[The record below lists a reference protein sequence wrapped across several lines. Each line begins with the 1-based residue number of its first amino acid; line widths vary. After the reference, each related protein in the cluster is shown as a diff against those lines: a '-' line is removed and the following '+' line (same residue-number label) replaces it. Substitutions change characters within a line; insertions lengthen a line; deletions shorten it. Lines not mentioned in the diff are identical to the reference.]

1 MTRDDSA
8 RRGTWVI
15 VLVVGLTVM
24 AGCTS
29 GGRALD
35 DQRLPAELL
44 GPESVEMIQDSQL
57 SGALDAAG
65 VNVAGAPADA
75 VAMAGAIFC
84 GATIAPAGSSATDAE
99 EASNA
104 AVRGCLLDAQAAQSP
119 AVLVDVGT
127 TTEGDPIVV
136 VWRVLSDGTVAVFTD
151 ASRDSFGPAS
161 KGWDIQRCSSLET
174 KNATLG
180 FTIPGNRFYCA

>member
-1 MTRDDSA
+1 MGVEGNMKTRA
-8 RRGTWVI
+8 MGAI
-15 VLVVGLTVM
+15 LAVGLTLM

-29 GGRALD
+29 TGRALE
-35 DQRLPAELL
+35 DQQLPAVLL
-44 GPESVEMIQDSQL
+44 GPEPVETIQDSQL
-57 SGALDAAG
+57 SDALDAAG
-65 VNVAGAPADA
+65 VNLAGAPTDA
-75 VAMAGAIFC
+75 VALAGASFC
-84 GATIAPAGSSATDAE
+84 GSDSEPAGSSATDAE

-104 AVRGCLLDAQAAQSP
+104 AVRGCLLDAQATQLP

-127 TTEGDPIVV
+127 TTDGDPIVV

-151 ASRDSFGPAS
+151 ASRDSFAQAS
-161 KGWDIQRCSSLET
+161 KGWVLQRCPKLET